1 MGPRPRAGN
10 LVGAPRVR
18 HDTQMEGRQEDLEGR
33 EVPSDLADREAMGN
47 PPSPVV
53 VASVAPYVH
62 AAWEAGSPW
71 NGHQA
76 QGPSSWSC
84 HRSSSCSCAFA
95 SRGHSGSAG
104 SCSRCGSGPWGGSN
118 IGRRCRGNDWPSQW
132 MATGPTRHHIQGRDP
147 WEEQP
152 QADKT
157 SRMTPAPW
165 LLQLQSCY
173 PHPHPGIR
181 PGGSWPSC
189 DGSLHQNSSGCS
201 KNSLPKM

>member
-1 MGPRPRAGN
+1 MAGGGSESRWEEGRLQARDIGPTCRGGSGSLLPSGTHSLPRLGAGSMGPRPRAGN
-10 LVGAPRVR
+10 PVGAPRVR

-104 SCSRCGSGPWGGSN
+104 LGVQFKQEAQGTIRKNILPVVSGFQ
-118 IGRRCRGNDWPSQW
+118 I
-132 MATGPTRHHIQGRDP
+132 
-147 WEEQP
+147 
-152 QADKT
+152 
-157 SRMTPAPW
+157 
-165 LLQLQSCY
+165 
-173 PHPHPGIR
+173 
-181 PGGSWPSC
+181 
-189 DGSLHQNSSGCS
+189 SSES
-201 KNSLPKM
+201 KLT